1 MTTLSAKSYK
11 FILKHQNADIH
22 TTTYK
27 PSLQGSEDAD
37 TAIKFFFLSIYSF
50 LSWESSRDEMIM
62 YAPTCLT
69 WDMT

>member
-27 PSLQGSEDAD
+27 PSLQGSEGAD
-37 TAIKFFFLSIYSF
+37 KATKFIFWPIDLF

-62 YAPTCLT
+62 YAPTCLA
-69 WDMT
+69 WDTI